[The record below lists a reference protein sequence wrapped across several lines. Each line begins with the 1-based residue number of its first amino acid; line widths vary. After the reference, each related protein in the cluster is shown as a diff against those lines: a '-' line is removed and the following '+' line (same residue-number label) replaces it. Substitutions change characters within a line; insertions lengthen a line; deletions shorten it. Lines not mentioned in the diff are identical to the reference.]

1 MKNILWF
8 FLLLAFLIAFLPNS
22 YAQKQKVIFDCD
34 LGDDIDDAYALALLL
49 SSEEFEILGI
59 VLDYGNTPKRAQIA
73 CKMLYEIGREDIP
86 VVVGRKTKE
95 HYSNQFYWAEGFNNI
110 KPIEQ
115 SAPDFIIEK
124 LREFPNE
131 IILFTVGPVP
141 NIGDIIDKDPEVL
154 KLTKSI
160 YSMFGSFYIGYN
172 KKSTPDKEWNVRADV
187 AASKK
192 FMSCGADIVFAGLDI
207 TGHVKFSKENRLK
220 LLYRQSPLTNA
231 ISGLNALWEY
241 ESRDPTLY
249 DPVAIGMVLW
259 PELFKTEKVHV
270 SITDEGYTVIDKNK
284 PPNCTIGISIE
295 TDKFIKLIVDRYL
308 HQNIGRE

>member
-1 MKNILWF
+1 MKRIYH
-8 FLLLAFLIAFLPNS
+8 FLFLSLFMCALLAQGF
-22 YAQKQKVIFDCD
+22 AQKQKVIFDCD

-49 SSEEFEILGI
+49 SSEEFDILGV

-73 CKMLYEIGREDIP
+73 CRLLYMTGRESIP

-95 HYSNQFYWAEGFNNI
+95 HYSNQFYWGEGFDKV

-115 SAPDFIIEK
+115 PAADFIIEQLK
-124 LREFPNE
+124 KYPHE

-141 NIGDIIDKDPEVL
+141 NMADVLDKDPDVL
-154 KLTKSI
+154 RLTKRI

-172 KKSTPDKEWNVRADV
+172 KKPSPDKEWNVREDV

-192 FMSCGADIVFAGLDI
+192 FMACGADIVFAGLDI
-207 TGHVKFSKENRLK
+207 TGHVKFSQENRLR

-259 PELFKTEKVHV
+259 PELFETKRVHV
-270 SITDEGYTVIDKNK
+270 SITDDGYTVIDNGKQS
-284 PPNCTIGISIE
+284 NCTIGTSIE
-295 TDKFIKLIVDRYL
+295 TDKFLGRIVERYM
-308 HQNIGRE
+308 HQNMGRE

>member
-1 MKNILWF
+1 MKKTFLIPGIL
-8 FLLLAFLIAFLPNS
+8 FLLFAFLTNVN
-22 YAQKQKVIFDCD
+22 AQKQKVIFDCD

-49 SSEEFEILGI
+49 SSEEFDVLGI

-73 CKMLYEIGREDIP
+73 CKMLFQTGLGDIP
-86 VVVGRKTKE
+86 VVTGRKTKD
-95 HYSNQFYWAEGFNNI
+95 HYSNQFYWAEGFDKI
-110 KPIEQ
+110 KSIEQ
-115 SAPDFIIEK
+115 SASDFIIEK

-141 NIGDIIDKDPEVL
+141 NIGDIMDKDPEVL

-160 YSMFGSFYIGYN
+160 YSMFGSFYIGYD
-172 KKSTPDKEWNVRADV
+172 KKPQPDAEWNVKVDV
-187 AASKK
+187 EAARK

-241 ESRDPTLY
+241 ESRDPTLF
-249 DPVAIGMVLW
+249 DPVALGMVLW
-259 PELFKTEKVHV
+259 PELFETKQLHV
-270 SITDEGYTVIDKNK
+270 SITDDGYTVIDENK
-284 PPNCTIGISIE
+284 PPNCTIGTSIQTE
-295 TDKFIKLIVDRYL
+295 KFIELIMNRYL
-308 HQNIGRE
+308 HQNLGRD